1 MSPIEKREP
10 KETAPNKLQ
19 INLDSLRNDL
29 KIAPVMAFLEKF
41 DNFIAKKKK
50 VLTK

>member
-1 MSPIEKREP
+1 MSPVEKHEP
-10 KETAPNKLQ
+10 KESAPNKLQ
-19 INLDSLRNDL
+19 INLDSLRGDL
-29 KIAPVMAFLEKF
+29 KIAPVMAFLDKF